1 MTMCEV
7 YCIVIFSFFF
17 FSVFVPRRLPIGMVK
32 ELVEITLKKK
42 KREKQ
47 SSRLS
52 KRRHHST
59 FPNVI
64 PPDGKKGP
72 QRN

>member
-42 KREKQ
+42 K
-47 SSRLS
+47 
-52 KRRHHST
+52 KRKTKLETLETAS
-59 FPNVI
+59 
-64 PPDGKKGP
+64 P
-72 QRN
+72 QHFS